1 MGCLALGCSRAKA
14 DTRALGEAL
23 APAAKVAQ
31 PPRPRMA
38 ALTAEL
44 RAKGFDECNPYCPLG
59 LGPYA
64 PFERV
69 ALGRIMIPQKGGH
82 TPDMGYDV
90 VIHFHGGDAAR
101 KYLVQAARGVVL
113 VTIDKGVGGGPYARA
128 LGSADVYPLLLK
140 SIEKALRKHTGDERA
155 HIRHLALSAWSAGT
169 TAIGKILSQGH
180 TGYDAV
186 IVLDGLHGA
195 WKLGARKVPGP
206 DALDPRFISRELE
219 LARRAQRGEL
229 TFVLTHSRVDP
240 HVYPS
245 TGSTAGLLLRELGL
259 KAKSLDPGGDPFGQ
273 TSALDSGELHV
284 WGFSG
289 NEKLGHC
296 SQLAQLPRVVT
307 ELLEP
312 AWNTPPM
319 DRSVPPT
326 PLHPWQRRGRR

>member
-1 MGCLALGCSRAKA
+1 LLALGCARAKA
-14 DTRALGEAL
+14 ETRELGREL
-23 APAAKVAQ
+23 APAPKLAE
-31 PPRPRMA
+31 PPKPSIA
-38 ALTAEL
+38 ALTEAL

-64 PFERV
+64 PFQRV
-69 ALGRIMIPQKGGH
+69 ALGKIMIPQKGGH
-82 TPDMGYDV
+82 TADMGYDV

-113 VTIDKGVGGGPYARA
+113 VTVDKGVGGGPYARA

-140 SIEKALRKHTGDERA
+140 SIEKALQRHSGKENA

-180 TGYDAV
+180 GGFDAV
-186 IVLDGLHGA
+186 IVLDGLHGVY
-195 WKLGARKVPGP
+195 KLGARRGPGP
-206 DALDPRFISRELE
+206 DALDARAIEREIE

-240 HVYPS
+240 YVYPS
-245 TGSTAGLLLRELGL
+245 TGSTAELLVRELGL
-259 KAKSLDPGGDPFGQ
+259 KAKSLAPRGDPFGQ
-273 TSALDSGELHV
+273 TSALDAGKLHV

-289 NEKLGHC
+289 NEKLAHC

-312 AWNTPPM
+312 AWGTPAM

-326 PLHPWQRRGRR
+326 PLHIWQRRAKR